1 MNFLLFSLL
10 TVAFCRPHFEAK
22 LEKPLQRRTRDLLY
36 WNRMYNQLQ
45 TTPTQT
51 RSSRVICQTLR
62 HLYKTSNQQKRLKNT
77 MISKGCMRRR

>member
-1 MNFLLFSLL
+1 MNFLLFALL
-10 TVAFCRPHFEAK
+10 TVALCRPNFQARPEEK
-22 LEKPLQRRTRDLLY
+22 LVRKTRDLLY

-62 HLYKTSNQQKRLKNT
+62 HLYKTSNQQKRLKKT
-77 MISKGCMRRR
+77 MVSKGCLTRR